1 MMQKT
6 GAQVNETTLFPEDYR
21 DPASLTQ
28 EELMMQKTGA
38 QVQKTTIAGTDES
51 NESLKRLTTVSPE
64 NDPRLKSNAW
74 HQSLLEQRNRPERVG
89 PAAVE
94 SQSQQMLVNQT
105 GMTPEQQLE
114 KFGHAR
120 SGRKFESD
128 PIDKQI
134 RANQLATDK
143 ARRAAE
149 GYSPARGGIQ
159 ENLKVEENK
168 FDKQYPT
175 SEDWDKQ
182 YPTSKDWDKQYPTS
196 KSWDEKYAN
205 NRREIGAMAK
215 GGDFLTTGAQL
226 LLVGEKGAER
236 ISVKPA
242 DQVANLEKKAFEYS
256 EMASESAASVLNVP
270 SAVRATNAQPKPLS
284 DVHERVRQ
292 QYATEDEGSKNKS
305 KDMAEIASASN
316 SQVSLLEKL
325 HEDNQQLLKAIEG
338 KSQPGRSEGNSQAS
352 TTTNKKPLSSPQY
365 GNWQYGKM
373 GQNASRQILTPG

>member
-6 GAQVNETTLFPEDYR
+6 GAQVNETTLFPKDYR

-38 QVQKTTIAGTDES
+38 QVNETTIAGTDES

-74 HQSLLEQRNRPERVG
+74 HQRLLEQRNRPERVG

-159 ENLKVEENK
+159 ENLKVEENP

-175 SEDWDKQ
+175 SKDWDKQ

-196 KSWDEKYAN
+196 KSWDEKYA

-242 DQVANLEKKAFEYS
+242 DQVANLEKKAFEHS
-256 EMASESAASVLNVP
+256 EMTSKSAASVLNVP
-270 SAVRATNAQPKPLS
+270 SSVRAVNAQPKPLS

-352 TTTNKKPLSSPQY
+352 TKNNQKPLSSPKY